1 MPYPLQAGEGLLFL
15 QQQVKNITLM
25 KDFMFYSPTEYV
37 FGRGV
42 EMKTGELA
50 ARHSGSRALVVY
62 GGGSA
67 VRSGV
72 LQRTCDSLKAAGLE
86 LDMLGG
92 IHPNPMDDKV
102 YEGIDRVRAFKADM
116 IIGVGGGSVIDTAKA
131 IAAGAVYDGD
141 FWDFFSGKKIIEHA
155 LPVGVVLTI
164 PAAGSEGSG
173 NSVITKREGLI
184 KLSLRTPYALR
195 PKFAMMNPELTF
207 TLPAYQTA
215 AGATDM
221 MAHVMER
228 YFNNTPATQLTDSVS
243 EAVLRTIVEVTP
255 RVLENPEDYEMRAN
269 LMWCGTLAHNGIC
282 GTGVDEDWTSHF
294 IEHEISA
301 LYGVTHGAGLAVVF
315 PAWQTFMTRHN
326 LRKVAQMAHNVWRV
340 TPTGND
346 LADALE
352 GIRLFKDF
360 LHRIGM
366 PVTFA
371 ELGVPAP
378 DIDALVE
385 NLHLHKGN
393 PIGSYFPLTPA
404 DTKAIYTLA
413 LGDGE

>member
-1 MPYPLQAGEGLLFL
+1 MNNFTFC
-15 QQQVKNITLM
+15 V
-25 KDFMFYSPTEYV
+25 PTRIH
-37 FGRGV
+37 FGKGQISHLS
-42 EMKTGELA
+42 ELA
-50 ARHSGSRALVVY
+50 ESGSNVLLVY
-62 GGGSA
+62 GGGSIKK
-67 VRSGV
+67 SG
-72 LQRTCDSLKAAGLE
+72 LYDEATAILADAGLHVVE
-86 LDMLGG
+86 LSG
-92 IHPNPMDDKV
+92 IEPNPRIESV
-102 YEGIDRVRAFKADM
+102 REGARLCKEHAIDMVLA
-116 IIGVGGGSVIDTAKA
+116 VGGGSVIDTAKA

-366 PVTFA
+366 PVTFV

-385 NLHLHKGN
+385 NLHLHQGN
-393 PIGSYFPLTPA
+393 PIGSYFTPA

>member
-1 MPYPLQAGEGLLFL
+1 M
-15 QQQVKNITLM
+15 
-25 KDFMFYSPTEYV
+25 
-37 FGRGV
+37 
-42 EMKTGELA
+42 
-50 ARHSGSRALVVY
+50 
-62 GGGSA
+62 
-67 VRSGV
+67 
-72 LQRTCDSLKAAGLE
+72 
-86 LDMLGG
+86 
-92 IHPNPMDDKV
+92 
-102 YEGIDRVRAFKADM
+102 
-116 IIGVGGGSVIDTAKA
+116 
-131 IAAGAVYDGD
+131 
-141 FWDFFSGKKIIEHA
+141 
-155 LPVGVVLTI
+155 
-164 PAAGSEGSG
+164 
-173 NSVITKREGLI
+173 
-184 KLSLRTPYALR
+184 
-195 PKFAMMNPELTF
+195 
-207 TLPAYQTA
+207 
-215 AGATDM
+215 
-221 MAHVMER
+221 
-228 YFNNTPATQLTDSVS
+228 
-243 EAVLRTIVEVTP
+243 
-255 RVLENPEDYEMRAN
+255 
-269 LMWCGTLAHNGIC
+269 
-282 GTGVDEDWTSHF
+282 
-294 IEHEISA
+294 
-301 LYGVTHGAGLAVVF
+301 THGAGLAVVF